1 MNTDILLKEIYSK
14 LESMQK
20 DIDVI
25 GRNVNLLGQNQK
37 AIVSDVAQR
46 AVEVITAVKDMLPK
60 K

>member
-1 MNTDILLKEIYSK
+1 MKEIYSK